1 MKKRSSIY
9 RIFRKIFPKRV
20 ESFNEFIKV
29 LRQERVISILV
40 EPQLDVFTWTS
51 NFHWSN
57 DFPAFSFPTD
67 WAVTSSR
74 YILKFKA
81 MTLNGTV
88 IYKEE
93 ILKQSETASDSVE
106 DSIRKRNIN
115 IMELISAGELIVEN
129 LKDEFP
135 YREKRIEFVC
145 QKFQRMNDMLGIAV

>member
-1 MKKRSSIY
+1 MKKRSFIY
-9 RIFRKIFPKRV
+9 RIFRKIFPKRA
-20 ESFNEFIKV
+20 ESFSDFIKV
-29 LRQERVISILV
+29 LRQERVISILA

-57 DFPAFSFPTD
+57 DFPTFSFPAD

-81 MTLNGTV
+81 VTLDGIV

-93 ILKQSETASDSVE
+93 ILKQSETTSDSIE
-106 DSIRKRNIN
+106 DSMRKRNIN
-115 IMELISAGELIVEN
+115 IMELISAGELRVEN

-135 YREKRIEFVC
+135 FREKRIEFVC
-145 QKFQRMNDMLGIAV
+145 QKLQRMNDMLGIAT